1 MAVAEMTIIIH
12 FIQNQENTSVMVLDN
27 IIANNTERL
36 PKFLACHIS
45 MKIPCDRFSYNEC
58 KYSSV
63 GGIVKSQKAM

>member
-1 MAVAEMTIIIH
+1 
-12 FIQNQENTSVMVLDN
+12 MVLDN